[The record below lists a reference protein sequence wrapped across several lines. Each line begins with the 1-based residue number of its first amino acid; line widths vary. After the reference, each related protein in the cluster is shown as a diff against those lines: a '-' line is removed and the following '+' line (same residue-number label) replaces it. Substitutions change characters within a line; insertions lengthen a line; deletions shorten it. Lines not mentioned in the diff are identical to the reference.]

1 MRAQNRR
8 TQSQT
13 GANARRHPNP
23 SISAVSRRLRS
34 TTHPSRRK
42 SGHKSEKRGHGTRI
56 IWSLMMIGGLIASGF
71 VLAQRSQIN
80 AHQLRQA
87 EEKFKTQLDDMTNQQ
102 RFLVLEKER
111 ATNAHESARIAQQAG
126 LGQPQLKK
134 ASQTPPPQPLPAKPA
149 PVQPAKLRTDPP
161 KHAASPAAK
170 SAAQPPKS
178 PKLAAKP
185 AAKRA
190 ATPASASSNHL
201 KKSPPGAAPAKASKD
216 AKNSRRLAQ
225 SSPPSKKE
233 KRR

>member
-1 MRAQNRR
+1 MRAQNHR

-13 GANARRHPNP
+13 GASARRHPNP
-23 SISAVSRRLRS
+23 SISAVSRRLRG
-34 TTHPSRRK
+34 TTQPSRRK
-42 SGHKSEKRGHGTRI
+42 SGHRPEKRGQGTRV
-56 IWSLMMIGGLIASGF
+56 IWSLMMIGGLVASGF

-87 EEKFKTQLDDMTNQQ
+87 EEKFKTQLDEMTNQQ

-111 ATNAHESARIAQQAG
+111 ATNAHESARVAQQAG

-134 ASQTPPPQPLPAKPA
+134 TSQMPPPQPMAAKPS
-149 PVQPAKLRTDPP
+149 PVLPAKLRAEPP

-170 SAAQPPKS
+170 PAAQPQKS

-185 AAKRA
+185 AAARA
-190 ATPASASSNHL
+190 ATPAAAPSNHL
-201 KKSPPGAAPAKASKD
+201 KKSPPSAAPAKANKD
-216 AKNSRRLAQ
+216 GKNSRHLAQ
-225 SSPPSKKE
+225 GPPPSKKQ

>member
-1 MRAQNRR
+1 MRAQNHR

-13 GANARRHPNP
+13 GASARRHPNSP
-23 SISAVSRRLRS
+23 FSAAPRRSRS
-34 TTHPSRRK
+34 TTHHSRR
-42 SGHKSEKRGHGTRI
+42 KSEKRGQGTRV

-87 EEKFKTQLDDMTNQQ
+87 EEKFKTRLDEMTDQQ

-134 ASQTPPPQPLPAKPA
+134 TSQMPLPQPPPAKPA
-149 PVQPAKLRTDPP
+149 PLQPAKLRTDLP
-161 KHAASPAAK
+161 KHAASPTAK
-170 SAAQPPKS
+170 SAAQPLKS

-185 AAKRA
+185 AAARA
-190 ATPASASSNHL
+190 ATPASAPSTKASKSN
-201 KKSPPGAAPAKASKD
+201 KPAPPAKANKD
-216 AKNSRRLAQ
+216 ARNSRQLAQ
-225 SSPPSKKE
+225 SSPPSKKQ